1 MERHQVMAGSVCTRS
16 DGAIGSVANRSQT
29 AFTPSHNTED
39 QYAGPA
45 RSEASFAPVSLA
57 RRMHTLI
64 LTGSLDGGSAHMLEV
79 EIERLC
85 EEGVAGITVDLREL
99 DHIDPIGVAV
109 LAFRCGL
116 CIRRGYEFA
125 LIRGSRA
132 IGRAFEQ
139 AGVSEL
145 LPFQDE
151 PQVELA
157 VEEEQVALRQPL
169 IDEQPALRQAPAL
182 VLTRFEAVA
191 SGEL

>member
-1 MERHQVMAGSVCTRS
+1 MERHQAMAGSVCTRS
-16 DGAIGSVANRSQT
+16 DGAIGSVVNQSQT
-29 AFTPSHNTED
+29 TLTPSKNTED
-39 QYAGPA
+39 QYVGAA

-64 LTGSLDGGSAHMLEV
+64 LTGSLDRGSAHTLEA

-116 CIRRGYEFA
+116 CIRRGYDFA

-151 PQVELA
+151 AQLEPGLG
-157 VEEEQVALRQPL
+157 EEQVALRQPL
-169 IDEQPALRQAPAL
+169 IDEPPTLRQPPAL
-182 VLTRFEAVA
+182 VLTHFEAVA